1 MSRSSLTTTTPPA
14 DDQVDEG
21 SKGTDNQTFTALV
34 PNTISNDPLYNADNG
49 TGISDNLSG
58 LYALDNDTA
67 GVVIVSTDNLSNE
80 NGTPGSLTVRLRS
93 EPYGTVSLK
102 LAADNDTRSLGG
114 QNYALGVYLVPENL
128 SFSHTSDNWS
138 TPQTV
143 VIHSFADD
151 NDSVDEGELGPDNQS
166 FRWMKA
172 NWDRITRVSPSG
184 FPASMMIMPRAC
196 FMTILHKRRSI

>member
-1 MSRSSLTTTTPPA
+1 MVFGSR

-21 SKGTDNQTFTALV
+21 AKGLDNQTFTALV
-34 PNTISNDPLYNADNG
+34 SNTISNDPLYNADNG

-138 TPQTV
+138 TPDSG
-143 VIHSFADD
+143 HSLFC
-151 NDSVDEGELGPDNQS
+151 
-166 FRWMKA
+166 R
-172 NWDRITRVSPSG
+172 
-184 FPASMMIMPRAC
+184 
-196 FMTILHKRRSI
+196 

>member
-1 MSRSSLTTTTPPA
+1 MVS
-14 DDQVDEG
+14 
-21 SKGTDNQTFTALV
+21 
-34 PNTISNDPLYNADNG
+34 NTISNDPLYNADNG

-58 LYALDNDTA
+58 LYALDNDTT

-114 QNYALGVYLVPENL
+114 QNYALGVYLVPDNL

-138 TPQTV
+138 TPQKV

-166 FRWMKA
+166 FTVWL
-172 NWDRITRVSPSG
+172 S
-184 FPASMMIMPRAC
+184 
-196 FMTILHKRRSI
+196 SIDDDNLSLIHI